1 MATETPAHRPLVF
14 VTGLSGAGMSSVLKT
29 LEDLDFEVFDNFP
42 LSLVGPLLADPAPP
56 GHTGI
61 AVGLDTRTRGF
72 CAERV
77 RAAQRA
83 YKAQMA
89 FIACDA
95 AELHKRFSET
105 RRRHP
110 LARTA
115 PVRAGIEAEMRALA
129 PLRDAADLVIDTT
142 DLSVPD
148 LRHILEGHFGPRGQG
163 LLAVTLMSFGF
174 RYGPPREAD
183 IVLDVRFLANPY
195 WVAALRRKTGRDAA
209 VAAHIE
215 ADPALAGFLDGTRAL
230 LGPLLPR
237 YAAAGKRYLTIAIG
251 CTGGQHRSVY
261 CVERLAPW
269 VAGLTPHLDVEHR
282 DIGR

>member
-1 MATETPAHRPLVF
+1 MAPEVPTHRPLVF

-83 YKAQMA
+83 YKAQLV
-89 FIACDA
+89 FIACDVGA
-95 AELHKRFSET
+95 LHRRFSET

-110 LARTA
+110 LARMA
-115 PVRAGIEAEMRALA
+115 PVRVGIEAEAQALA
-129 PLRDAADLVIDTT
+129 PLRDVADLVIDTT
-142 DLSVPD
+142 ELSVPD
-148 LRHILEGHFGPRGQG
+148 LRHILEGHFGQRGRD

-183 IVLDVRFLANPY
+183 IVLDVRFLANPH
-195 WVAALRRKTGRDAA
+195 WAAALRHKTGRDAE

-215 ADPALAGFLDGTRAL
+215 ADPALGEFLSGVKSL

-251 CTGGQHRSVY
+251 CTGGRHRSVY

-269 VAGLTPHLDVEHR
+269 LAGLAPHLDVEHR
-282 DIGR
+282 DIAR